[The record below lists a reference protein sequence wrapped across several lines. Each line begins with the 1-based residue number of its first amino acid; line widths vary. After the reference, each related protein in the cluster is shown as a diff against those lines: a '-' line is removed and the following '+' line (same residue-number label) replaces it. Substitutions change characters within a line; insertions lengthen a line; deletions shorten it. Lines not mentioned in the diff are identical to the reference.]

1 MADFQPAVAIT
12 LQNEGGF
19 FHNTV
24 TGEIVNHGI
33 TLAFVQSSG
42 YKPDADESFIQ
53 NLSVADASA
62 IYQTYFW
69 NRYSMGSIADQS
81 LADKVF
87 DLTVNMG
94 PAALKLLQSA
104 VNACGGQCTVD
115 GVLGPISIAQINAL
129 DPVQLLAEFKQ
140 LAAQRYQQIAT
151 DNAQLAGDLTGWLS
165 RLNA

>member
-1 MADFQPAVAIT
+1 MADFEPAVTIT

-19 FHNTV
+19 YHNPV

-33 TLAFVQSSG
+33 TLTFVQSSG

-53 NLSVADASA
+53 NLSVAEAST

-69 NRYSMGSIADQS
+69 NRYSMGSIGDQS

-104 VNACGGQCTVD
+104 VTACGGRCAVD

-129 DPVQLLAEFKQ
+129 NPAALLAQFKE
-140 LAAQRYQQIAT
+140 LAAQRYQQIAA
-151 DNAQLAGDLTGWLS
+151 NNPELAGDLTGWLA

>member
-12 LQNEGGF
+12 LRNEGGF
-19 FHNTV
+19 FHNQV

-42 YKPDADESFIQ
+42 YNPDADEAFIQ
-53 NLSVADASA
+53 NLSIAEASA

-69 NRYSMGSIADQS
+69 DRYRIGSIGDQS
-81 LADKVF
+81 LAGKAF

-104 VNACGGQCTVD
+104 VNACGGQCVAD
-115 GVLGPISIAQINAL
+115 GVLGPISLAQINAL
-129 DPVQLLAEFKQ
+129 DPVKLLVQFKEE
-140 LAAQRYQQIAT
+140 AAQRYQQIAT
-151 DNAQLAGDLTGWLS
+151 NNAQLAADLTGWLA
-165 RLNA
+165 RLNS